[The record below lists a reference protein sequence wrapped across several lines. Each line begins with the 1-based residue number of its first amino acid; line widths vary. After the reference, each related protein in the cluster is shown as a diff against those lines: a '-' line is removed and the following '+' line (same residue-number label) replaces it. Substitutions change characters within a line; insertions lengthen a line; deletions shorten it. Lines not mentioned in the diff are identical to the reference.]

1 MNNDKDIWRKRVIAS
16 IFGFMKKMDKP
27 TDIDKVKGIATRA
40 AGDKYDD
47 FNKIPKGR
55 LQALYNYFRNAQ
67 RQAERLKRE
76 EVITEMDARL
86 LAISGIK
93 YEIKPKGQC

>member
-16 IFGFMKKMDKP
+16 IFGFMNKMGKP

-40 AGDKYDD
+40 AGKEYDT
-47 FNKIPKGR
+47 FNKISRGK
-55 LQALYNYFRNAQ
+55 LQALYNYFLEAQ

-76 EVITEMDARL
+76 EAITEMDARL
-86 LAISGIK
+86 LAISGIRYQLK
-93 YEIKPKGQC
+93 SKGEC